1 LHEFRCAEI
10 CQARANSL
18 NGEHIMKTFRFA
30 RGSAFA
36 GLLLATLALPACGEE
51 APKVLPSPALDA
63 PLAATDGTDTA
74 VLSGGCFWGMQ
85 GVYQHVKGVTQVI
98 SGYAGG
104 RSASYE
110 MVSTGTTGNAETVK
124 ITFDPKQISYG
135 QILRIYF
142 SVAHDPTELNYQG
155 PDQGTQYRSDIWYQ
169 SSEQKHIADA
179 YIAQLTAAHAF
190 SAPIVTR
197 VDSYRGFTKAEDYH
211 QDYLIHNPDQPY
223 IVYNDLP
230 KIAAL
235 KRLYADLYRDTP
247 VMVHPAT

>member
-1 LHEFRCAEI
+1 MGISQLIH
-10 CQARANSL
+10 
-18 NGEHIMKTFRFA
+18 
-30 RGSAFA
+30 RGAIA
-36 GLLLATLALPACGEE
+36 GLFCAALALPACGEE
-51 APKVLPSPALDA
+51 APRVLPSPTLDA
-63 PLAATDGTDTA
+63 STGDGIETA

-85 GVYQHVKGVTQVI
+85 GVFEHVKGVTQVV

-104 RSASYE
+104 KSGSSYE

-124 ITFDPKQISYG
+124 ISFDPKQISYG

-211 QDYLIHNPDQPY
+211 QDYLIHNP
-223 IVYNDLP
+223 
-230 KIAAL
+230 
-235 KRLYADLYRDTP
+235 
-247 VMVHPAT
+247 